1 MCINN
6 KRFSKKKNN
15 NITLD
20 NTNLKI
26 KQSFRNLFS
35 HVKKLMSN
43 AHFYILCLNVF
54 QSNLLKPPIIFFK
67 KKNGN
72 SSSINLLIKNLNK
85 MVFQYACVCNKKL
98 KQMPWVIPYPW
109 TKDKIKSIC

>member
-1 MCINN
+1 
-6 KRFSKKKNN
+6 
-15 NITLD
+15 
-20 NTNLKI
+20 
-26 KQSFRNLFS
+26 
-35 HVKKLMSN
+35 MSN
-43 AHFYILCLNVF
+43 AHVYILCLNVF

-85 MVFQYACVCNKKL
+85 MVFQYACVCKKKKL